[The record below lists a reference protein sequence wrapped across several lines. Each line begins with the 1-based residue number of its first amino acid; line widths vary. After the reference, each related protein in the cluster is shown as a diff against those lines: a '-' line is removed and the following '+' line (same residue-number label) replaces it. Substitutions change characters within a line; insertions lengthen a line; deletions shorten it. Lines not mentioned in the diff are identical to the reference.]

1 MRLTSASIHFSFVVF
16 AAFKASPMQVQAFSK
31 SPSVVWARALYEP
44 RLVMH
49 SIPRQNK
56 LRPHDEPFR
65 GFLHS
70 ELVRWA
76 AAEGVSEARHRGY
89 VAAS

>member
-1 MRLTSASIHFSFVVF
+1 MS
-16 AAFKASPMQVQAFSK
+16 Q
-31 SPSVVWARALYEP
+31 

-70 ELVRWA
+70 ESVRWA
-76 AAEGVSEARHRGY
+76 AAEGVSEAVIAATLLLHESSVDEILPELSTDEFEQVSGIGPSRHP
-89 VAAS
+89 ASDRVKFPD